1 MASILTDLGEEYLIK
16 NNLDG
21 DSVDVG
27 LYDDS
32 VDAISDTND
41 LADITTEPGDGN
53 YLRQDNILVEQ
64 GDFSGDHGVD
74 NSNKITFD
82 VSGTTGDVDS
92 YFFEVSFQAEDTG
105 DSSANP
111 HLILTG
117 SLSQTYAL
125 SNVDTL
131 EISANTAGV
140 SVN

>member
-1 MASILTDLGEEYLIK
+1 MASILTDLGEEFLIK

-21 DSVDVG
+21 STVDVG

-32 VDAISDTND
+32 VDNIGDADD
-41 LADITTEPGDGN
+41 LGSITTEPGAGN
-53 YLRQDNILVEQ
+53 YLRQDNVLIEQ

-82 VSGTTGDVDS
+82 VSGTSGEVDS
-92 YFFEVSFQAEDTG
+92 YFFEVTFQAEDTG
-105 DSSANP
+105 DSSAQE

>member
-1 MASILTDLGEEYLIK
+1 MASILTDLGEEFLIK

-21 DSVDVG
+21 ATVDVG

-32 VDAISDTND
+32 TDAIGDTDD
-41 LADITTEPGDGN
+41 LAAITTEPSAGN
-53 YLRQDNILVEQ
+53 YLRQDGVLIEQ
-64 GDFSGDHGVD
+64 GDFAGNHGVD
-74 NSNKITFD
+74 NTNKITFD
-82 VSGTTGDVDS
+82 VSGTSGDVDS
-92 YFFEVSFQAEDTG
+92 YFFEVTFQAEDTG
-105 DSSANP
+105 DASP
-111 HLILTG
+111 QEHLILTG

>member
-21 DSVDVG
+21 DAVDVG

-32 VDAISDTND
+32 TDAISDTND
-41 LADITTEPGDGN
+41 LADITTEPSSGN
-53 YLRQDNILVEQ
+53 YLRQDNVLVEQ

-74 NSNKITFD
+74 NTNKITFD
-82 VSGTTGDVDS
+82 VSGTSGDVDS

-105 DSSANP
+105 DSSAQE

>member
-21 DSVDVG
+21 STVDVG

-32 VDAISDTND
+32 TDAISDTDD
-41 LADITTEPGDGN
+41 LADITTEPGAGN
-53 YLRQDNILVEQ
+53 YLRQDNVLIEQ

-74 NSNKITFD
+74 NTNKITFD
-82 VSGTTGDVDS
+82 VSGTSGDVDS

-105 DSSANP
+105 DSAAQE